1 MVGSKNTHIVE
12 KNLPTPSARANFK
25 FFYKSKNTNKS
36 VFLVSTTLLQRY
48 FYVHC
53 TYRFSTRECSFSPI
67 FYLNVNT
74 LDRERERERE
84 L

>member
-1 MVGSKNTHIVE
+1 MVGSNNTHIVE
-12 KNLPTPSARANFK
+12 KKFDSARANFK

-53 TYRFSTRECSFSPI
+53 TYRFSTRECSFSPT
-67 FYLNVNT
+67 FYLFVNT
-74 LDRERERERE
+74 LDRERERIID
-84 L
+84 